1 MGKDLMQAVEAV
13 ADAQTGELERLKEF
27 GITKEMIVRRGNQ
40 LGVQTVNNQGQIV
53 DQKAFNAAL
62 FAIMQER
69 YRGGMEIQSRS
80 WKGMLSNV
88 SDFVGRVGRK
98 LGTPLFD
105 ALGKQVQRLLVWFDK
120 LESSGQL
127 DRWITNV
134 VTVARIMGN
143 VFGFIFRVVGPFLPL
158 ILSMVAAYKAYHTT
172 IMIITAVT
180 KLWTITQA
188 ILNGV
193 MLLNPIGLV
202 VAGIMLLIGVGIM
215 LIMNWKKIV
224 AWLSTAWQWIKNT
237 AVNTFN
243 SLVAFFKKW
252 GLLIIGVIVNPFGTL
267 GVMLLKTILNGIKKI
282 APNLYNS
289 VKDVFMKIR
298 RLLPFSDAKE
308 GPFKDLT
315 LSGKMTMH
323 TLANGV
329 RQGQGEF
336 HKAMSE
342 SFEGTTG
349 KTSPI
354 GNTGAA
360 AVGTSRPSVIKKIN
374 IQNLVKE
381 LKIVAGDKD
390 GKQLSDEFVNALYD
404 LLKNASDILQNG
416 DLGEVL

>member
-1 MGKDLMQAVEAV
+1 
-13 ADAQTGELERLKEF
+13 
-27 GITKEMIVRRGNQ
+27 
-40 LGVQTVNNQGQIV
+40 
-53 DQKAFNAAL
+53 
-62 FAIMQER
+62 
-69 YRGGMEIQSRS
+69 
-80 WKGMLSNV
+80 
-88 SDFVGRVGRK
+88 
-98 LGTPLFD
+98 
-105 ALGKQVQRLLVWFDK
+105 
-120 LESSGQL
+120 
-127 DRWITNV
+127 
-134 VTVARIMGN
+134 
-143 VFGFIFRVVGPFLPL
+143 
-158 ILSMVAAYKAYHTT
+158 
-172 IMIITAVT
+172 MIITAVT